1 MALPAGRLF
10 LWHGAHGLGVTR
22 PKIRKY
28 IASNLVAAQLPEYV
42 SGYVYT
48 LLLLTTCSIQNK

>member
-1 MALPAGRLF
+1 
-10 LWHGAHGLGVTR
+10 
-22 PKIRKY
+22 
-28 IASNLVAAQLPEYV
+28 VAAQLPEYV